1 MTITLNA
8 TTGITTPG
16 MVNSGSDAISGN
28 ETVAGTLQVG
38 GITTNVY
45 PVVAGTAV
53 ASTSGTSIDFTS
65 IPSWVK
71 RITVMFNGVS
81 VSGTSIP
88 IIQIGS
94 TTISTT
100 GYTASGGYANNSA
113 VSTVTAQTIGFP
125 ITGVSA
131 ATAAFFGN
139 ATLTLIASN
148 TWVFSWSG
156 TQTGGTATFTG
167 GGGVSPALGGALD
180 RVRITTVNG
189 TDTFDAGS
197 VNILYE

>member
-53 ASTSGTSIDFTS
+53 AATSGTTIDFTY

-71 RITVMFNGVS
+71 KITVMLNVVS
-81 VSGTSIP
+81 LYSTSSI
-88 IIQIGS
+88 
-94 TTISTT
+94 
-100 GYTASGGYANNSA
+100 
-113 VSTVTAQTIGFP
+113 
-125 ITGVSA
+125 
-131 ATAAFFGN
+131 
-139 ATLTLIASN
+139 
-148 TWVFSWSG
+148 
-156 TQTGGTATFTG
+156 
-167 GGGVSPALGGALD
+167 
-180 RVRITTVNG
+180 
-189 TDTFDAGS
+189 
-197 VNILYE
+197 